1 MVHVNF
7 SIENNRDTIRRFNCY
22 LKNNLRLI
30 TQSLHN
36 SHSGILILGYLIGLN
51 AWVRRP
57 I

>member
-30 TQSLHN
+30 TQSLPN